1 MVSIAESPMQENS
14 FWWRPKN
21 GLESGLLPCE
31 LVEISP
37 SFTRNRFP
45 NGGSGTFHQLIRP
58 RRGSMQSE
66 AFSEPVF
73 QKQGKLIT
81 FFRGII
87 LPRTSGKSK
96 RKKKV
101 FQVDLGEY
109 LYGLEIEGKL
119 QKSLHCGIMQCAI
132 NNTFEQ
138 TNEHGGDMDEQ
149 TNK

>member
-1 MVSIAESPMQENS
+1 MVSIAESPMQEKP
-14 FWWRPKN
+14 FWWRPKP
-21 GLESGLLPCE
+21 GLETGLLPCE

-37 SFTRNRFP
+37 SFTRNRLFNH
-45 NGGSGTFHQLIRP
+45 NGGSETFHLRP

-87 LPRTSGKSK
+87 LPKSTGKPR

-101 FQVDLGEY
+101 FQVDLEEY
-109 LYGLEIEGKL
+109 LSEHEVEGKDFL
-119 QKSLHCGIMQCAI
+119 SYSTLKDLPHLIFCRIGPCFVNRKKRLVA
-132 NNTFEQ
+132 
-138 TNEHGGDMDEQ
+138 
-149 TNK
+149 